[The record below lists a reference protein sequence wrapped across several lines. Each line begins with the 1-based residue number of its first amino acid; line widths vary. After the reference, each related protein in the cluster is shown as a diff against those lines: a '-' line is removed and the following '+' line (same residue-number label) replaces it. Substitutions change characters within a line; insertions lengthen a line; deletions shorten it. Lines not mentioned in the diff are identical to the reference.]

1 MTLHFSC
8 KDPQIAAHYRREFL
22 TQFSIQACLFHTMT
36 EDEIASTKAKW
47 KLAMYAEARKQEH
60 YDYEVINGVRRVIY
74 DSHANHQPVL
84 LIPEVEVE

>member
-8 KDPQIAAHYRREFL
+8 KDPKVAEHYRREFL

-36 EDEIASTKAKW
+36 EAEIASVKAAW

-60 YDYEVINGVRRVIY
+60 YDYTVKNGVRQVVY
-74 DSHANHQPVL
+74 DHDHKPVL
-84 LIPEVEVE
+84 LIPEVEVR